1 MGRTNPRR
9 FDGINGADA
18 KFWGNNQIFRQ
29 VVPKDLGSDG
39 WRYAP
44 IVKIEQAQTF
54 NSPRRFSQN

>member
-1 MGRTNPRR
+1 MASMGPMQN
-9 FDGINGADA
+9 FG
-18 KFWGNNQIFRQ
+18 GNNQIFRQ